1 MIRPTARRCLLAVL
15 GLAALV
21 RLVAWLQTAGAPV
34 AQLQRWDQSDMHLFD
49 RWAGRLAAG
58 DWLLERPLHPLFRWQ
73 RDVASQW
80 LDVHPDDPAHAAAEP
95 ARALWNRWFGHK
107 RFHQEPLYPYLLGAV
122 YALCGRDPR
131 PVLALQALLGLLTVA
146 LVFGLARRLG
156 GLGPA
161 TVAGTLAALCSPLV
175 FYEQVM
181 LRASLLALAGLA
193 LAWLALRAIDHDRPP
208 GWLWLGLGTGL
219 ALLLKTTFV
228 LFALGAAV
236 ALGWRWRRRPG
247 GLARRLGLFAG
258 GLLLCLLP
266 AVGRNLAVGAPALGL
281 SSVGAMTFVSSNA
294 ADTRPWNGFDTSV
307 HMAPI
312 LGRTDGAL
320 WPSIWLTLDTHP
332 TFGSLV
338 AHQLAKVGALW
349 HRVELPNNVNL
360 YHHQRY
366 ATVLVWLPVGFWLV
380 APLGLIGLVL
390 AWRRRPLWPL
400 LLLVGL
406 SLIVPLAFVPL
417 SRHRLGLLA
426 ALLPF
431 AGLAGWQIGDWLRRR
446 RFKPAAAA
454 VLGSLA
460 LLVPM
465 LRPLPE
471 PLDRVRVADYVAV
484 HEAYTA
490 PCERRA
496 LAGGDR
502 TAAAR
507 VLAGFLA
514 QQPAGLTTAG
524 TPSRRRC
531 QLAEIF
537 GQVHARQAEHLE
549 RLDRGQ
555 RAERHRRQAAA
566 LLGIAAACFG
576 DAGD

>member
-34 AQLQRWDQSDMHLFD
+34 AELQRWDQSDMHLFD

-73 RDVASQW
+73 RAAAAQW
-80 LDVHPDDPAHAAAEP
+80 LDAHPDDPAHAAAEP
-95 ARALWNRWFGHK
+95 ARALWNRWFGGR
-107 RFHQEPLYPYLLGAV
+107 RFHQEPLYPYLLGAT
-122 YALCGRDPR
+122 YALVGRDAR
-131 PVLALQALLGLLTVA
+131 PLLALQALFGLLTVA
-146 LVFGLARRLG
+146 LAFGLARRLG

-161 TVAGTLAALCSPLV
+161 TVAGALAALCSPLV
-175 FYEQVM
+175 FYEQVV

-193 LAWLALRAIDHDRPP
+193 LAWLTLRVNDHDRPQR
-208 GWLWLGLGTGL
+208 WLWLGLGTGL
-219 ALLLKTTFV
+219 ALLLKTTFA

-236 ALGWRWRRRPG
+236 GLGWRWRRRPG

-258 GLLLCLLP
+258 GLVLCLLP
-266 AVGRNLAVGAPALGL
+266 AVGRNLAVGAPPLGL

-294 ADTRPWNGFDTSV
+294 ADTRPWTGFDTSV

-338 AHQLAKVGALW
+338 AHQVAKVGALW
-349 HRVELPNNVNL
+349 HWFELPNNVNL

-366 ATVLVWLPVGFWLV
+366 ATVLAWLPVGFWLV
-380 APLGLIGLVL
+380 APLGLLGLGM
-390 AWRRRPLWPL
+390 AWRRRPIWPL
-400 LLLVGL
+400 LLLVGIG
-406 SLIVPLAFVPL
+406 LIVPLAFVPL

-431 AGLAGWQIGDWLRRR
+431 AGLAAWRIGDWLRRR
-446 RFKPAAAA
+446 RFKWAAAA
-454 VLGSLA
+454 GLGW
-460 LLVPM
+460 LLLSAPM

-471 PLDRVRVADYVAV
+471 PLERIRVADHVAV

-490 PCERRA
+490 PRERAA
-496 LAGGDR
+496 LARGDR
-502 TAAAR
+502 AAAAR
-507 VLAGFLA
+507 LLAAFLE
-514 QQPAGLTTAG
+514 QQPAGLTAG
-524 TPSRRRC
+524 ATPDRRRC
-531 QLAEIF
+531 RLAEIF